1 VRDFPQLY
9 PGLHL
14 LPGGE
19 VFYTRTGFGSAGP
32 GPGGSSDP
40 LPTNAYF
47 SYSAPATGAWV
58 ELANQMEFFD
68 RVRGMSVIL
77 LDPCDPILRVLV
89 IGGGSAPGNETAEM
103 IDLATLN
110 PVWDH
115 AMIVPGGAGR
125 NNVNAVLL
133 PNGNVFVVG
142 GTSDPSVP
150 CAMFDASTNTW
161 TTMARANYRKQYHS
175 VAVLLP
181 SGKVMSTGGSNYG
194 GGSNVIEIFSPPYL
208 FKPDGSPA
216 DRPAIDAAPAMV
228 HHGHMFDVE
237 SADAA
242 GIERVVLVRP
252 MAVTHQT
259 DSEQRVLQMSF
270 TRSGT
275 TLTVTAPDHHHP
287 HGHAPRGYYMLFI
300 LNGDGVP
307 SEGRFIFLH

>member
-1 VRDFPQLY
+1 
-9 PGLHL
+9 
-14 LPGGE
+14 
-19 VFYTRTGFGSAGP
+19 
-32 GPGGSSDP
+32 
-40 LPTNAYF
+40 
-47 SYSAPATGAWV
+47 
-58 ELANQMEFFD
+58 
-68 RVRGMSVIL
+68 
-77 LDPCDPILRVLV
+77 
-89 IGGGSAPGNETAEM
+89 
-103 IDLATLN
+103 
-110 PVWDH
+110 
-115 AMIVPGGAGR
+115 
-125 NNVNAVLL
+125 
-133 PNGNVFVVG
+133 
-142 GTSDPSVP
+142 
-150 CAMFDASTNTW
+150 
-161 TTMARANYRKQYHS
+161 MARANYRKQYHS

-216 DRPAIDAAPAMV
+216 DRPAIDDAPDMV

-242 GIERVVLVRP
+242 DIERVVLVRP

-300 LNGDGVP
+300 LNGAGVP